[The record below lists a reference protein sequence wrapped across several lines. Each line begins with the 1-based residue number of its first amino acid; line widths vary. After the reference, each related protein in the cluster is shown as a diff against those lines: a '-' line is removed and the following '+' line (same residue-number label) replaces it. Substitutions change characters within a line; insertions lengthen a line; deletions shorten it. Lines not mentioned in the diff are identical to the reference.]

1 MAGRPPALAKRRR
14 SSRRAAAGPKSTRK
28 SSACSPT
35 PAAFGATPVPV
46 YLDHPV
52 LDGLAR
58 HGPRHGRPSGLKGRA
73 ARVLFILILLA
84 NLWAYALGQ
93 GMLACG
99 PKTQAA
105 MHAA

>member
-1 MAGRPPALAKRRR
+1 M
-14 SSRRAAAGPKSTRK
+14 
-28 SSACSPT
+28 
-35 PAAFGATPVPV
+35 
-46 YLDHPV
+46 
-52 LDGLAR
+52 
-58 HGPRHGRPSGLKGRA
+58 
-73 ARVLFILILLA
+73 RVLFILILLA